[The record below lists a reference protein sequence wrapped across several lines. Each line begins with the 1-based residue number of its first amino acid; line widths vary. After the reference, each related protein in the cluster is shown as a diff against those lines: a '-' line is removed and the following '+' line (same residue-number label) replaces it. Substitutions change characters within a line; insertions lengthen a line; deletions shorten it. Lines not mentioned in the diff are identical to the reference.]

1 MSSGPPGSA
10 LLKPCLIHAHY
21 YRNSSLN
28 CQPLA
33 KEIWVQWMRT
43 QVVALGPFLRD
54 ITWK

>member
-1 MSSGPPGSA
+1 MSSGPPDSA
-10 LLKPCLIHAHY
+10 LLKPCLIHARY

-43 QVVALGPFLRD
+43 QVVALGPFLRV